1 MLFSEISSSFVTH
14 FWKNHWK
21 SLEIRQ
27 SQNYVNPNFRAEEN
41 PVIADVIRNLVD
53 TTQAPSDEKRTVD
66 FPELLQNSNADLSKV
81 NPLPKSEDFIDF
93 LRKRALDDSVFVRKN
108 ALQVLENIL
117 KYYSFQQSQT
127 KSDVEPIT
135 IELVSILS
143 EHCR

>member
-1 MLFSEISSSFVTH
+1 M
-14 FWKNHWK
+14 
-21 SLEIRQ
+21 
-27 SQNYVNPNFRAEEN
+27 
-41 PVIADVIRNLVD
+41 VD

-143 EHCR
+143 EHWR

>member
-1 MLFSEISSSFVTH
+1 M
-14 FWKNHWK
+14 
-21 SLEIRQ
+21 
-27 SQNYVNPNFRAEEN
+27 
-41 PVIADVIRNLVD
+41 VD

-66 FPELLQNSNADLSKV
+66 FPELLQNSKADLSKV

-117 KYYSFQQSQT
+117 KYYSCQQSQT

>member
-1 MLFSEISSSFVTH
+1 
-14 FWKNHWK
+14 
-21 SLEIRQ
+21 
-27 SQNYVNPNFRAEEN
+27 
-41 PVIADVIRNLVD
+41 LVD

-66 FPELLQNSNADLSKV
+66 FPELLQNSKADLSKV

-117 KYYSFQQSQT
+117 KYYSCQQSQT

-143 EHCR
+143 EHCRYGLIMLIFMVVAEFRSEILSSIFRGCYFCHQNMILHMHNHTVILPD

>member
-1 MLFSEISSSFVTH
+1 M
-14 FWKNHWK
+14 
-21 SLEIRQ
+21 
-27 SQNYVNPNFRAEEN
+27 
-41 PVIADVIRNLVD
+41 VD

-66 FPELLQNSNADLSKV
+66 FSELLQNSNADLSKV

-117 KYYSFQQSQT
+117 KYYSCQT